1 MVSKRYFQMLTE
13 ILKGVLLLLCVYGA
27 SDYSQ
32 TKESIDLSN
41 RIAGGNHV
49 YLTYI
54 SLYMTIITLFLSYL
68 VKHFGFSSIN
78 GIYRDA
84 LAITLPIE
92 ALVTSVFWTLNS
104 IDPTLLK
111 DRDLYLAGIR
121 TPFISELS
129 IHLVPMILLL
139 ADQFGAE
146 IKHKNHHYH
155 ALIIIPLA
163 YLFVIHYVYWANNYW
178 IYPFLGC
185 IPAVM
190 RIGLTL
196 VLIVLILI
204 YYNIFQ
210 AISKLLIKGIPEHS
224 KHSLPHTQ
232 YSEDSKNK

>member
-1 MVSKRYFQMLTE
+1 MASKRYFQMLTE

-32 TKESIDLSN
+32 TKENIDLSN
-41 RIAGGNHV
+41 RIIGGNHV

-68 VKHFGFSSIN
+68 VKHFGFSSIKS
-78 GIYRDA
+78 IYRDA

-92 ALVTSVFWTLNS
+92 ALVTSVFWTLNA

-111 DRDLYLAGIR
+111 DKDLYSAGIR
-121 TPFISELS
+121 TPLISELS
-129 IHLVPMILLL
+129 IHLVPMVLLL
-139 ADQFGAE
+139 ADQFGTE

-155 ALIIIPLA
+155 ALIIIPLV
-163 YLFVIHYVYWANNYW
+163 YLFIIHYVYWANSYW
-178 IYPFLGC
+178 IYPFLGS

-196 VLIVLILI
+196 IFIVVILI
-204 YYNIFQ
+204 YYNLFQ
-210 AISKLLIKGIPEHS
+210 VISRLVAKSNPEHS
-224 KHSLPHTQ
+224 KNTHTKHSK
-232 YSEDSKNK
+232 YSKNK